1 MWGFIGDEYEG
12 RQGATEAS
20 RRVSGFRVCGA
31 FGFGS
36 FFFKGFGFRLQV
48 LCEGF
53 QQAAV
58 LGVAPYVAAEFPGLG
73 LRLKPAQGLGLR
85 GFYRMHGL
93 GCMGSS
99 LF

>member
-1 MWGFIGDEYEG
+1 MKADKELLRLLEGCRASGFAGLS
-12 RQGATEAS
+12 AS
-20 RRVSGFRVCGA
+20 GVFFLRVSGLGC
-31 FGFGS
+31 
-36 FFFKGFGFRLQV
+36 QV